1 MKALPI
7 ILLLTAGCCSVS
19 VSKEGDRDLVE
30 IKSEGWKLLNCI
42 PIASGDPDYPNQE
55 VASWFTDNVTLA
67 TNMRL
72 LDETLRERGYRNF
85 RDLTS
90 FKADETVIPLLFKR
104 YAYHT
109 SAEMLK

>member
-1 MKALPI
+1 MKAPAL
-7 ILLLTAGCCSVS
+7 ILLLAAGCCSVH
-19 VSKEGDRDLVE
+19 VSKEGGRDMVE
-30 IKSEGWKLLNCI
+30 IKTEGWKILNCI
-42 PIASGDPDYPNQE
+42 PIASGDPDYPNQN
-55 VASWFTDNVTLA
+55 VTSWFTDNVTLK

-72 LDETLRERGYRNF
+72 LDESLRERGYRNF